1 MIYYTKKRSSFLCR
15 LSLTKRGYG
24 VFVVVR
30 CCVCVVGVG
39 LFFLSGGGLFCNN
52 TQKIMLCDI
61 IFFFDIQKKNYW
73 SHNFL

>member
-1 MIYYTKKRSSFLCR
+1 MSSLSDEKSMVFCCR
-15 LSLTKRGYG
+15 EVL
-24 VFVVVR
+24 

-39 LFFLSGGGLFCNN
+39 LFFASGGGLFCNN